1 MLSLTRAKWLALAVF
16 CGAIPGPS
24 EASGWVRDAYGDA
37 SLWQETAGLPFHFA
51 SANRLLLSGSY
62 FRRSPDAFVRAV
74 DPADGSPAW
83 TWYPHQSSNMFV
95 DTFEPC
101 ADGGFVAGGTR
112 FLFSPSPWFGDS
124 GTSWVARI
132 DPQGKTR
139 WHVELG
145 GRSGPSDIGSFSG
158 LATDPQCN
166 VFVELAVDAFGDD
179 RFVALAAAD
188 GAIKWTKSAL
198 ETLGFGV
205 RFLDDVVVVKGSD
218 ERGLTLTAWDP
229 QTGAQRWQQVVAAT
243 SDFPD
248 ASFPINNRSIP
259 IQSSGSAWAVTFSW
273 SQAPSPKAAV
283 RLISPIDGS
292 IVATRSF
299 DLPLTES
306 ASRAGSGWILA
317 VGAQVVGL
325 DGTLETR
332 WTRSVAGEIEA
343 VAGLSDGGALVSVDD
358 GGDGSVSRLA
368 GTGGATLWEAGDP
381 GDADRIVVSPS
392 GMHAAVGGNGYSNG
406 YERIIDVGSGLRP
419 RDATAQVPVGLTG
432 TAILADDGIVVDVG
446 VAASRGGGL
455 LVARGIARQSGEVL
469 WSQQL
474 DFGDFSNDAVA
485 GSAHAV
491 AVGDGSVLVTGYT
504 SRPAPS
510 GFVSF
515 GSTYTSSVLARL
527 RVSDGFVQERT
538 ALGEGMAVTSLVATQ
553 GSAVYATRLRTA
565 EVGGFAITQRFVDR
579 LDGISTRWR
588 RSYVYNFNESLQI
601 AATHAGVLVF
611 ATAEP
616 AASRLQA
623 LAPEDGSL
631 RWAAPRTIGSFAP
644 HAVTSDGADRAMLV
658 YGTNVP
664 GGLRDVTVERV
675 DMANGVA
682 LWTRALDAV
691 PGGLDSLAGSVAFD
705 ATGFALAWSTR
716 PSFAVPARVAS
727 ARFTDAGDLTWM
739 TLLDA
744 PSPGWGLEPRGLL
757 HDGSGGFMLL
767 TASFFGTAA
776 YFPDD
781 LGTAAVMQLSPA
793 GEVTATRALRS
804 VVESNAVSGLHARR
818 AMAAQGTNAILDVMR
833 TADKTTRATAMVA
846 MGAVAAGSPTVGLTV
861 TATPATVRRA
871 RVVVDAQVPT
881 VPIGTVGAITVAMP
895 PGLVAGMVSCVANG
909 GATCGAAHGGTS
921 VVVPI
926 EVDGAGALRIEFDAT
941 APKGPTL
948 TGPIVAMIDVDHPF
962 AIPHLRDRVATAY
975 VTFEPLQDS
984 VFQDGFE

>member
-1 MLSLTRAKWLALAVF
+1 V
-16 CGAIPGPS
+16 
-24 EASGWVRDAYGDA
+24 
-37 SLWQETAGLPFHFA
+37 
-51 SANRLLLSGSY
+51 
-62 FRRSPDAFVRAV
+62 
-74 DPADGSPAW
+74 
-83 TWYPHQSSNMFV
+83 
-95 DTFEPC
+95 
-101 ADGGFVAGGTR
+101 
-112 FLFSPSPWFGDS
+112 FSPSPWFGDS

-166 VFVELAVDAFGDD
+166 VVVELNVDAFGDD

-198 ETLGFGV
+198 ETLGFGP
-205 RFLDDVVVVKGSD
+205 RFLDDAVVVKGSD

-229 QTGAQRWQQVVAAT
+229 HTGAQRWQQVVAAA

-248 ASFPINNRSIP
+248 ASFPLTYRSTP

-273 SQAPSPKAAV
+273 SQAPSSRAAV
-283 RLISPIDGS
+283 RLISPVDGS

-299 DLPLTES
+299 DQPLSAS
-306 ASRAGSGWILA
+306 ASRAGGGWILA
-317 VGAQVVGL
+317 VGPQVLGL
-325 DGTLETR
+325 DGTLATR
-332 WTRSVAGEIEA
+332 WARSMAGQIKA
-343 VAGLSDGGALVSVDD
+343 VAGLPDGGALVSVDD
-358 GGDGSVSRLA
+358 GADGILSRLA
-368 GTGGATLWEAGDP
+368 GTGGVTLWESGEPGDP
-381 GDADRIVVSPS
+381 SRIVVSPD
-392 GMHAAVGGNGYSNG
+392 GLHAAVGDNGYSNG
-406 YERIIDVGSGLRP
+406 YERIVDVGSGLRP
-419 RDATAQVPVGLTG
+419 RDATVQVPVGLTG
-432 TAILADDGIVVDVG
+432 SAILAEEGIVVDVG
-446 VAASRGGGL
+446 VAASRWGGL

-469 WSQQL
+469 WSRQL
-474 DFGDFSNDAVA
+474 DFGDLSDDAVT

-491 AVGDGSVLVTGYT
+491 ALGDGTVLVTGYT

-510 GFVSF
+510 GFVPF

-527 RVSDGFVQERT
+527 RVFDGFVQERT
-538 ALGEGMAVTSLVATQ
+538 DPREGTAVTSFVATEDR
-553 GSAVYATRLRTA
+553 AVYATRLRTA
-565 EVGGFAITQRFVDR
+565 EVDGFAVTRRFVDR

-588 RSYVYNFNESLQI
+588 RSYVFNFNDSLQI

-616 AASRLQA
+616 TASRLQA
-623 LAPEDGSL
+623 LAPDDGSL
-631 RWAAPRTIGSFAP
+631 RWAAPRVIGSFAP

-675 DMANGVA
+675 DMANGTA
-682 LWTRALDAV
+682 LWTRALDAI

-716 PSFAVPARVAS
+716 PSFSVPARVAS

-739 TLLDA
+739 TLLEA

-776 YFPDD
+776 YFPDY
-781 LGTAAVMQLSPA
+781 LGTAAMMHLSPEGA
-793 GEVTATRALRS
+793 VTATRTLRA
-804 VVESNAVSGLHARR
+804 VAESNAVSGLHARR
-818 AMAAQGTNAILDVMR
+818 AMAAEGTNAVLDVMR

-846 MGAVAAGSPTVGLTV
+846 LGAVAAGTPTIALTV
-861 TATPATVRRA
+861 TAMPATVRRA
-871 RVVVDAQVPT
+871 RVVIDAQVPT
-881 VPIGTVGAITVAMP
+881 VPIGTEGAITVAMP
-895 PGLVAGMVSCVANG
+895 PGLVAGTVSCVASG
-909 GATCGAAHGGTS
+909 DAVCGTAQGGTS
-921 VVVPI
+921 VVLPM
-926 EVDGAGALRIEFDAT
+926 EVHGAGALRIEFDAT
-941 APKGPTL
+941 APTGPTL

-962 AIPHLRDRVATAY
+962 ATPHLRDRVATAS
-975 VTFEPLQDS
+975 VTFAPLQDP